1 MSGKYNKMESS
12 DFMIALKKKFLEE
25 KKVAET
31 TANAY
36 LKTLWMLNGK
46 KPFKNLNFLK
56 KTDEITDRISKY
68 AESTSRALYATALSA
83 LSLYKSTFAK
93 YYTFYLDKVKTKST
107 EFRQQEAKHEKSEKQ
122 KENWLEWS
130 EVLKARDELKANID
144 NLKKK
149 IDNAEYDKLLQY
161 VILALYTEIPPRRNK
176 DYLDLYIVKKFKEG
190 DDTKNYLDLTAK
202 KLIFYTYKTSKKYGK
217 QEVDVPDS
225 LMTIVNLYLKYHPI
239 WKTASNRKD
248 PVKFL
253 VTFDGTPISTVN
265 FITRTL
271 NKIFKKKVSSS
282 MLRHIYLSDR
292 FKDDT
297 NERQKVAVEMGHS
310 IGQQSDYIKN

>member
-1 MSGKYNKMESS
+1 METS
-12 DFMIALKKKFLEE
+12 DFMISLKKKFLEE
-25 KKVAET
+25 KKVAES
-31 TANAY
+31 TALAY
-36 LKTLWMLNGK
+36 MKTLWMLNGK

-83 LSLYKSTFAK
+83 LSLYKDKFGK
-93 YYTFYLDKVKTKST
+93 YYSFYLDKVKTKST
-107 EFRQQEAKHEKSEKQ
+107 EFREQESKHEKSDKQ
-122 KENWLEWS
+122 KENWIEWS
-130 EVLKARDELKANID
+130 EVIRIRDELKTEVD
-144 NLKKK
+144 KFKKK

-202 KLIFYTYKTSKKYGK
+202 KLIFYTYKTSKKYGM
-217 QEVDVPDS
+217 QQVDVPES
-225 LMTIVNLYLKYHPI
+225 LMAIVNLYLKYHPI
-239 WKTASNRKD
+239 WKTASNRKE

-265 FITRTL
+265 YITRTL

-297 NERQKVAVEMGHS
+297 NERQKVAAEMGHS
-310 IGQQSDYIKN
+310 MGQQSDYIKN